1 MAKKAKAVNTG
12 IKYNEPSL
20 GKRIIKARQLYLLL
34 ALPILYL
41 LIFAYYPMTGLQI
54 AFKNYKIADGIW
66 GSDWVGFKHFIKLF
80 SDYNFKK
87 IIVNTLRLSLLSV
100 SFNVFSPVI
109 LALALNTVRS
119 YKLKKVVQTIT
130 YLPHF
135 ISIVVMV
142 GILTQLFNP
151 ITGIYGHAY
160 TALTGNRAP
169 DILGSPTG
177 FLWMYIF
184 SGVWSHAGYNAVVY
198 IAALAGCD
206 QELHEAAQIDGAS
219 RLQRVWHIDIPT
231 ILPTVVIMLILQT
244 GRIMGVGFE
253 KAYLMQNP
261 LNQSYSELISTYVYK
276 KAFGTGGNFSYSTA
290 IGLFNS
296 IVNMILVT
304 TVNKISKKVTNSSLW

>member
-1 MAKKAKAVNTG
+1 MAKKAKMANSG
-12 IKYNEPSL
+12 IQYNEPSL
-20 GKRIIKARQLYLLL
+20 MKRIFKARQLYLLL
-34 ALPILYL
+34 ALPIIYL

-54 AFKNYKIADGIW
+54 AFKDYTIKGGIW
-66 GSDWVGFKHFIKLF
+66 GSEWVGFKHFIKLF
-80 SDYNFKK
+80 TDYNFKK
-87 IIVNTLRLSLLSV
+87 IITNTLRLSLLSV
-100 SFNVFSPVI
+100 SFNVFTPVI
-109 LALALNTVRS
+109 LALMLNTVRS
-119 YKLKKVVQTIT
+119 YKVKKVVQTIT

-135 ISIVVMV
+135 VSIVVMV
-142 GILTQLFNP
+142 GILNQLFNP
-151 ITGIYGHAY
+151 ITGIYGHAF
-160 TALTGNRAP
+160 TAITGNRAP
-169 DILGSPTG
+169 DILGSPVG
-177 FLWMYIF
+177 FLWMYIL

-261 LNQSYSELISTYVYK
+261 LNVSYSELISTYVYK
-276 KAFGTGGNFSYSTA
+276 KAFGTGSNFSYSTA

-296 IVNMILVT
+296 VINMILVT
-304 TVNKISKKVTNSSLW
+304 TVNKISKKVTDSSLW